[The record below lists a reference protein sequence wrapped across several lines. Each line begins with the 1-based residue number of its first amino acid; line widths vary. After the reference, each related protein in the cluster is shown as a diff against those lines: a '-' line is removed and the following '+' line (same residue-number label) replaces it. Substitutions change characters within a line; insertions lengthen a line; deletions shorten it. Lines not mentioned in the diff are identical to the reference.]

1 MVREFTSL
9 QGVMGGIYAR
19 EEGQPDEVWQAIF
32 DQYLPA
38 STDDGLPR
46 TTSGRMLSLI
56 DRLDTLVGFFGMGI
70 TPTGSRDPFGLRR
83 AAQGSLRLL
92 LEGSLDPELDLMALC
107 SFCHSAY
114 SAEGIALGN
123 DDDRTVQLLRPFF
136 EDRLRYLFELEG
148 FAHDEIEASLRRRG
162 EELRHVVP
170 LRARVA
176 ALHGIREDRDFLSV
190 VLAAKR
196 IANIVK
202 DQPESELDREALE
215 LAAERNLAGVAELL
229 DREIAAAV
237 AADDYAAGL
246 RAVARLAPSLEA
258 FFNEV
263 LVLDPDEAKRAS
275 RVALLRAIGA
285 SIDRLADLSQL
296 VVDKAEYR

>member
-1 MVREFTSL
+1 
-9 QGVMGGIYAR
+9 
-19 EEGQPDEVWQAIF
+19 
-32 DQYLPA
+32 
-38 STDDGLPR
+38 
-46 TTSGRMLSLI
+46 
-56 DRLDTLVGFFGMGI
+56 
-70 TPTGSRDPFGLRR
+70 
-83 AAQGSLRLL
+83 
-92 LEGSLDPELDLMALC
+92 
-107 SFCHSAY
+107 
-114 SAEGIALGN
+114 
-123 DDDRTVQLLRPFF
+123 VQLLRPFF